1 MKRFDKN
8 KQLRKLHNRKN
19 NSNMKI
25 ISIVLSI
32 TILVGAIIYFTFAR
46 FESST
51 SYNLIS
57 GTATFKK
64 EVMYTKMINLESAGT
79 SDLQYDTTAD
89 NNLRYVGTN
98 PNNYIYFNCSTQVV
112 SEMNDET
119 CEKWRIIGYMKKLL
133 FPYAPSVTGIKIIRA
148 EPLGKHNW
156 DLDNSVN
163 NGYGINAWGNWGGY
177 EGADLMLQ
185 LNNYYLNNGQ
195 SDNRWYTEDNVIIT
209 ERPEFKLINENAK
222 TFLQTIRWNT
232 TPINYAENSTYNVD
246 YLTLNAPNVYL
257 KERLR
262 VTNNAWCYTS
272 TDCNDGVVR
281 KEYAE
286 GIIGLINPS
295 DYLYATGGGSQINRD
310 ACLNAS
316 LSEWR
321 SSAYEDCVN
330 NNWMNF
336 HKRMWTIT
344 AYSGTGGVVTSVEL
358 SGAVTTFP
366 ASYTNVVYPTAI
378 LKSGTRVIS
387 GDGSESKPYKIEI

>member
-8 KQLRKLHNRKN
+8 KQLKKLHNRKN
-19 NSNMKI
+19 NNSTKI
-25 ISIVLSI
+25 ISIVLSV
-32 TILVGAIIYFTFAR
+32 TILIGAIIYFTFAR
-46 FESST
+46 FESNT
-51 SYNLIS
+51 SYTLIS

-64 EVMYTKMINLESAGT
+64 EVMYTKLINLESAGA
-79 SDLQYDTTAD
+79 SDLQYDTTTD

-133 FPYAPSVTGIKIIRA
+133 FPYAPSVSGTKIIRA
-148 EPLGKHNW
+148 EPLGKHSW

-163 NGYGINAWGNWGGY
+163 NGFGTNAWGNWEGY

-195 SDNRWYTEDNVIIT
+195 SDNRWYTEDNAIIT

-232 TPINYAENSTYNVD
+232 TPMNYEDNSTYAVN
-246 YLTLNAPNVYL
+246 YLTLNAPSIYS

-262 VTNNAWCYTS
+262 VTNNEWCYTS
-272 TDCNDGVVR
+272 AACNDGVAR

-310 ACLNAS
+310 ACINATM
-316 LSEWR
+316 SEWK
-321 SSAYEDCVN
+321 SSEYEDCIN

-358 SGAVTTFP
+358 NGVVTTFP
-366 ASYTNVVYPTAI
+366 ASYINFVYPTAI
-378 LKSGTRVIS
+378 LKSVTKVIS